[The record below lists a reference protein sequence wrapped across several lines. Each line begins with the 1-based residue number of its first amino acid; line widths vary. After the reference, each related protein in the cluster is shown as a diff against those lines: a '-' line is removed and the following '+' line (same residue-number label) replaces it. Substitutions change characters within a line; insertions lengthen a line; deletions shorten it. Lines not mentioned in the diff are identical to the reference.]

1 MFLFYLISIINDKYK
16 IITFELN
23 NKATQLLS
31 KLNEQLNFTD
41 LEIDDPILRSED
53 AINIIINSVEKLK
66 TIFEKERI
74 KSHEQEIDFF
84 KNIKP
89 RFTSKLIYYNAIFK
103 IETKKPHGGERILK
117 KYLNNELNKLKRY
130 FDNNLDFYKYYRTG
144 SNYLDHKYFT
154 RGKFDIKLALD
165 SFYFEVDHSFST
177 SHDFKVAKIMAH
189 DLIQVY
195 LEDKLLM
202 MENREPR
209 EKSQVNP
216 KIKQNWTG
224 SKVALIELLY
234 ALHTEG
240 VFNNGASDLKD
251 IAEYFENIFNIDL
264 GQYHRAFLEIRV
276 RKSEP
281 TKFLNTLKDK
291 LVRRMENTDDLL

>member
-1 MFLFYLISIINDKYK
+1 MKSRAVQLF
-16 IITFELN
+16 
-23 NKATQLLS
+23 S
-31 KLNEQLNFTD
+31 KLNEQLNFAD
-41 LEIDDPILRSED
+41 LEIDDPIQRSES
-53 AINIIINSVEKLK
+53 AINIIVNSIEKLK
-66 TIFEKERI
+66 IIFEKEKN
-74 KSHEQEIDFF
+74 KSQEIEIDFF

-89 RFTSKLIYYNAIFK
+89 KFTSKLIYYNAIFK

-117 KYLNNELNKLKRY
+117 KYLNNELDKLKRY
-130 FDNNLDFYKYYRTG
+130 FDNNLDFYRYYRTG
-144 SNYLDHKYFT
+144 SNYLDTKYFT
-154 RGKFDIKLALD
+154 RGKFDIKMALD
-165 SFYFEVDHSFST
+165 IFYFEADRTFST

-195 LEDKLLM
+195 LEDKLLI
-202 MENREPR
+202 MENREPK

-216 KIKQNWTG
+216 KLKQNWTG

-264 GQYHRAFLEIRV
+264 GQYHRAFLEIRM
-276 RKSEP
+276 RKSDQ
-281 TKFLNTLKDK
+281 TKFLNALKEK
-291 LVRRMENTDDLL
+291 LVKRMENTDDLL

>member
-1 MFLFYLISIINDKYK
+1 MNS
-16 IITFELN
+16 
-23 NKATQLLS
+23 KATQLLS

-41 LEIDDPILRSED
+41 LEIDDPIQRSES

-66 TIFEKERI
+66 IIFEKEKV
-74 KSHEQEIDFF
+74 KSQEVEIDFF
-84 KNIKP
+84 KNVKP
-89 RFTSKLIYYNAIFK
+89 RFTSKLIYYNTVFK

-117 KYLNNELNKLKRY
+117 KYLNNELDKLKRY

-154 RGKFDIKLALD
+154 RGKFDIKLTLD
-165 SFYFEVDHSFST
+165 SFYFEVDHTFST
-177 SHDFKVAKIMAH
+177 SHDYKVAKIMAH

-202 MENREPR
+202 LENKEPK

-216 KIKQNWTG
+216 KVKQTWTG

-251 IAEYFENIFNIDL
+251 VAEYFENVFNIDL
-264 GQYHRAFLEIRV
+264 GQYHRAFLEIRM
-276 RKSEP
+276 RKSDQ
-281 TKFLNTLKDK
+281 TKFLNALKEK
-291 LVRRMENTDDLL
+291 LVKRMENTDDLL

>member
-1 MFLFYLISIINDKYK
+1 LKSRAVQLF
-16 IITFELN
+16 
-23 NKATQLLS
+23 S
-31 KLNEQLNFTD
+31 KLNEQLNFAD
-41 LEIDDPILRSED
+41 LEIDDPIQRSES
-53 AINIIINSVEKLK
+53 AINIIVNSIEKLK
-66 TIFEKERI
+66 IIFEKEKN
-74 KSHEQEIDFF
+74 KSQEIEIDFF

-89 RFTSKLIYYNAIFK
+89 KFTSKLIYYNAIFK

-117 KYLNNELNKLKRY
+117 KYLNNELDKLKRY
-130 FDNNLDFYKYYRTG
+130 FDNNLDFYRYYRTG
-144 SNYLDHKYFT
+144 SNYLDTKYFT
-154 RGKFDIKLALD
+154 RGKFDIKMALD
-165 SFYFEVDHSFST
+165 SFYFEADRTFST

-195 LEDKLLM
+195 LEDKLLI
-202 MENREPR
+202 MENREPK

-216 KIKQNWTG
+216 KLKQNWTG

-264 GQYHRAFLEIRV
+264 GQYHRAFLEIRM
-276 RKSEP
+276 RKSDQ
-281 TKFLNTLKDK
+281 TKFLNTLKEK
-291 LVRRMENTDDLL
+291 LVKRMENTDDLH

>member
-1 MFLFYLISIINDKYK
+1 
-16 IITFELN
+16 LN

-53 AINIIINSVEKLK
+53 AINIIINSIEKLK
-66 TIFEKERI
+66 ILFEKERI
-74 KSHEQEIDFF
+74 KSQEQEIDFF

-103 IETKKPHGGERILK
+103 IETKKPHGGERIIK
-117 KYLNNELNKLKRY
+117 KYLNNELEKLKRY

-154 RGKFDIKLALD
+154 RGKIDIKLALD
-165 SFYFEVDHSFST
+165 SFYFEVDHTFST

-202 MENREPR
+202 MENREPK

-216 KIKQNWTG
+216 KVKQNWTG

-234 ALHTEG
+234 ALHSEG

-251 IAEYFENIFNIDL
+251 IAEYFQNVFNIDL
-264 GQYHRAFLEIRV
+264 GQYHRAFLEIRM
-276 RKSEP
+276 RKSDQ
-281 TKFLNTLKDK
+281 TKFLNALKEK
-291 LVRRMENTDDLL
+291 LVKRMENTDDLL

>member
-1 MFLFYLISIINDKYK
+1 M
-16 IITFELN
+16 N

-202 MENREPR
+202 MENREPKD
-209 EKSQVNP
+209 KSQVNP

-276 RKSEP
+276 
-281 TKFLNTLKDK
+281 
-291 LVRRMENTDDLL
+291 ENQNQPNF

>member
-1 MFLFYLISIINDKYK
+1 MNS
-16 IITFELN
+16 
-23 NKATQLLS
+23 KATQLLS

-41 LEIDDPILRSED
+41 LEIDDPIQRSES
-53 AINIIINSVEKLK
+53 AINIIINSIEKLK
-66 TIFEKERI
+66 IIFEKEKV
-74 KSHEQEIDFF
+74 KSQEIEIDFF

-89 RFTSKLIYYNAIFK
+89 RFTSKLIYYNAVFK

-117 KYLNNELNKLKRY
+117 KYLNNELDKLKRY

-154 RGKFDIKLALD
+154 RGKFDIKLTLD
-165 SFYFEVDHSFST
+165 SFYFEVDHTFST
-177 SHDFKVAKIMAH
+177 SHDYKVAKIMAH

-195 LEDKLLM
+195 LEDKLLIL
-202 MENREPR
+202 ENKEPK

-216 KIKQNWTG
+216 KVKQTWTG
-224 SKVALIELLY
+224 SKVALIEILY

-251 IAEYFENIFNIDL
+251 IAEYFENVFNIDL
-264 GQYHRAFLEIRV
+264 GQYHRAFLEIRM
-276 RKSEP
+276 RKSDQ
-281 TKFLNTLKDK
+281 TKFLNSLKEK
-291 LVRRMENTDDLL
+291 LVKRMENTDDLL

>member
-1 MFLFYLISIINDKYK
+1 MNSKIN
-16 IITFELN
+16 
-23 NKATQLLS
+23 LLLTN
-31 KLNEQLNFTD
+31 LNEQINFID
-41 LEIDDPILRSED
+41 LEIDNPINKCEKAIEIILISITNLKKAIQKNNFKSVSE
-53 AINIIINSVEKLK
+53 
-66 TIFEKERI
+66 
-74 KSHEQEIDFF
+74 EIDFF

-117 KYLNNELNKLKRY
+117 KYLNNELDKLKRY

-165 SFYFEVDHSFST
+165 SFYFEVDHTFST

-202 MENREPR
+202 IENREPK
-209 EKSQVNP
+209 EKSQVNH

-264 GQYHRAFLEIRV
+264 GQYHRAFLEIRM
-276 RKSEP
+276 RKSDQ
-281 TKFLNTLKDK
+281 TKFLNTLKEK
-291 LVRRMENTDDLL
+291 LVKRMENTDDML

>member
-1 MFLFYLISIINDKYK
+1 MKSRALQLFC
-16 IITFELN
+16 
-23 NKATQLLS
+23 
-31 KLNEQLNFTD
+31 KLNEQLNFAD
-41 LEIDDPILRSED
+41 LEIDNPIQRSES
-53 AINIIINSVEKLK
+53 AINIIVNSIEKLK
-66 TIFEKERI
+66 IIFEKEKN
-74 KSHEQEIDFF
+74 KSQEIEIDFF

-89 RFTSKLIYYNAIFK
+89 KFTSKLIYYNAIFK

-117 KYLNNELNKLKRY
+117 KYLNNELDKLKRY
-130 FDNNLDFYKYYRTG
+130 FDSNLDFYRYYRTG
-144 SNYLDHKYFT
+144 SNYLDIKYFT
-154 RGKFDIKLALD
+154 RGKVDIKMALD
-165 SFYFEVDHSFST
+165 SFYFEADHSFST

-195 LEDKLLM
+195 LEDKLLI
-202 MENREPR
+202 MENREPK

-240 VFNNGASDLKD
+240 VFNNGSSDLKD

-264 GQYHRAFLEIRV
+264 GQYHRAFLEIRM
-276 RKSEP
+276 RKSDQ
-281 TKFLNTLKDK
+281 TKFLNSLKEK
-291 LVRRMENTDDLL
+291 LVKRMENTDDLL

>member
-1 MFLFYLISIINDKYK
+1 MKSRAVQLF
-16 IITFELN
+16 
-23 NKATQLLS
+23 S
-31 KLNEQLNFTD
+31 KLNEQLNFAD
-41 LEIDDPILRSED
+41 LEIDDPIQRSES
-53 AINIIINSVEKLK
+53 AINIIVNSIEKLK
-66 TIFEKERI
+66 IIFEKEKN
-74 KSHEQEIDFF
+74 KSQEIEIDFF

-89 RFTSKLIYYNAIFK
+89 KFTSKLIYYNAIFK

-117 KYLNNELNKLKRY
+117 KYLNNELDKLKRY
-130 FDNNLDFYKYYRTG
+130 FDNNLDFYRYYRTG
-144 SNYLDHKYFT
+144 SNYLDTKYFT
-154 RGKFDIKLALD
+154 RGKFDIKMALD
-165 SFYFEVDHSFST
+165 SFYFEADRTFST

-202 MENREPR
+202 MENREPK

-216 KIKQNWTG
+216 KLKQNWTG

-264 GQYHRAFLEIRV
+264 GQYHRAFLEIRM
-276 RKSEP
+276 RKSDQ
-281 TKFLNTLKDK
+281 TKFLNSLKEK
-291 LVRRMENTDDLL
+291 LVKRMENTDDLL

>member
-1 MFLFYLISIINDKYK
+1 LKSRAVQLF
-16 IITFELN
+16 
-23 NKATQLLS
+23 S
-31 KLNEQLNFTD
+31 KLNEQLNFAD
-41 LEIDDPILRSED
+41 LEIDDPIQRSES
-53 AINIIINSVEKLK
+53 AINIIVNSIEKLK
-66 TIFEKERI
+66 IIFEKEKN
-74 KSHEQEIDFF
+74 KSQEIEIDFF

-89 RFTSKLIYYNAIFK
+89 KFTSKLIYYNAIFK

-117 KYLNNELNKLKRY
+117 KYLNNELDKLKRY
-130 FDNNLDFYKYYRTG
+130 FDNNLDFYRYYRTG
-144 SNYLDHKYFT
+144 SNYLDTKYFT
-154 RGKFDIKLALD
+154 RGKFDIKMALD
-165 SFYFEVDHSFST
+165 NFYFEADRTFST

-195 LEDKLLM
+195 LEDKLLI
-202 MENREPR
+202 MENREPK

-216 KIKQNWTG
+216 KLKQNWTG

-264 GQYHRAFLEIRV
+264 GQYHRAFLEIRM
-276 RKSEP
+276 RKSDQ
-281 TKFLNTLKDK
+281 TKFLNALKEK
-291 LVRRMENTDDLL
+291 LVKRMENTDDLL

>member
-1 MFLFYLISIINDKYK
+1 MNSKIN
-16 IITFELN
+16 
-23 NKATQLLS
+23 LLLTN
-31 KLNEQLNFTD
+31 LNEQINFID
-41 LEIDDPILRSED
+41 LEIDNPINKCEKAIEIILISITNLKKAIQKNNFKSVSE
-53 AINIIINSVEKLK
+53 
-66 TIFEKERI
+66 
-74 KSHEQEIDFF
+74 EIDFF

-117 KYLNNELNKLKRY
+117 KYLNNELDKLKRY

-165 SFYFEVDHSFST
+165 SFYFEVDHTFST

-202 MENREPR
+202 IENKEPK
-209 EKSQVNP
+209 EKSQVNH

-264 GQYHRAFLEIRV
+264 GQYHRAFLEIRM
-276 RKSEP
+276 RKSDQ
-281 TKFLNTLKDK
+281 TKFLNGLKEK
-291 LVRRMENTDDLL
+291 LVKRMENTEDLL

>member
-1 MFLFYLISIINDKYK
+1 M
-16 IITFELN
+16 N

-31 KLNEQLNFTD
+31 NLNEQLNFTD
-41 LEIDDPILRSED
+41 LEIDDPIQRSES
-53 AINIIINSVEKLK
+53 AINIIINSIEKLK
-66 TIFEKERI
+66 IIFEKEKV
-74 KSHEQEIDFF
+74 KSQEIEIDFF

-89 RFTSKLIYYNAIFK
+89 RFTSKLIYYNAVFK

-117 KYLNNELNKLKRY
+117 KYLNNELDKLKRY

-154 RGKFDIKLALD
+154 RGKFDIKLTLD
-165 SFYFEVDHSFST
+165 SFYFEVDHTFST
-177 SHDFKVAKIMAH
+177 SHDYKVAKIMAH

-202 MENREPR
+202 LENKEPK

-216 KIKQNWTG
+216 KVKQTWTG

-264 GQYHRAFLEIRV
+264 GQYHRAFLEIRM
-276 RKSEP
+276 RKSDQ
-281 TKFLNTLKDK
+281 TKFLNSLKEK
-291 LVRRMENTDDLL
+291 LVKRMENTDDLL

>member
-1 MFLFYLISIINDKYK
+1 LKSRAVQLF
-16 IITFELN
+16 
-23 NKATQLLS
+23 S
-31 KLNEQLNFTD
+31 KLNEQLNFAD
-41 LEIDDPILRSED
+41 LEIDDPIQRSES
-53 AINIIINSVEKLK
+53 AINIIVNSIEKLK
-66 TIFEKERI
+66 IIFEKEKN
-74 KSHEQEIDFF
+74 KSQEIEIDFF

-89 RFTSKLIYYNAIFK
+89 KFTSKLIYYNAIFK

-117 KYLNNELNKLKRY
+117 KYLNNELDKLKRY
-130 FDNNLDFYKYYRTG
+130 FDNNLDFYRYYRTG
-144 SNYLDHKYFT
+144 SNYLDTKYFT
-154 RGKFDIKLALD
+154 RGKFDIKMALD
-165 SFYFEVDHSFST
+165 SFYFEADRTFST

-202 MENREPR
+202 MENREPK

-216 KIKQNWTG
+216 KLKQNWTG

-251 IAEYFENIFNIDL
+251 IAEYFEYIFNIDL
-264 GQYHRAFLEIRV
+264 GQYHRAFLEIRM
-276 RKSEP
+276 RKSDQ
-281 TKFLNTLKDK
+281 TKFLNSLKEK
-291 LVRRMENTDDLL
+291 LVKRMENTDDLL

>member
-1 MFLFYLISIINDKYK
+1 MKYLSFFLLKKTSLNPK
-16 IITFELN
+16 IT
-23 NKATQLLS
+23 KLLS
-31 KLNEQLNFTD
+31 DLNEQLNFAN
-41 LEIDDPILRSED
+41 LEIDDPIKKSEN
-53 AINIIINSVEKLK
+53 AINIIVVSIAKLK
-66 TIFEKERI
+66 AIFEKEKVR
-74 KSHEQEIDFF
+74 SQEQEIDFF

-89 RFTSKLIYYNAIFK
+89 KFTSKLIYYNAIYK
-103 IETKKPHGGERILK
+103 IETKKPHGGERIIK
-117 KYLNNELNKLKRY
+117 KYLYNELEKLKRY

-144 SNYLDHKYFT
+144 SNYLDHKYFI
-154 RGKFDIKLALD
+154 RGKFDIKLTLD
-165 SFYFEVDHSFST
+165 SFYFESDRTFST

-202 MENREPR
+202 LENKEPK

-216 KIKQNWTG
+216 KVRQTWTG

-240 VFNNGASDLKD
+240 VFNNGTSDLKD

-264 GQYHRAFLEIRV
+264 GQYHRAFLEIRM
-276 RKSEP
+276 RKSDQ
-281 TKFLNTLKDK
+281 TKFLNALKEK
-291 LVRRMENTDDLL
+291 LVKRMENTDDLL

>member
-1 MFLFYLISIINDKYK
+1 M
-16 IITFELN
+16 N

-41 LEIDDPILRSED
+41 LEIDDPIQRSES
-53 AINIIINSVEKLK
+53 AINIIINSIEKLK
-66 TIFEKERI
+66 IIFEKEKV
-74 KSHEQEIDFF
+74 KSQEIEIDFF

-117 KYLNNELNKLKRY
+117 KYLNNELDKLKRY

-154 RGKFDIKLALD
+154 RGKFDIKLTLD

-202 MENREPR
+202 MENREPK

-216 KIKQNWTG
+216 KVKQSWTG

-251 IAEYFENIFNIDL
+251 IAEYFENVFNIDL
-264 GQYHRAFLEIRV
+264 GQYHRTFLEIRM
-276 RKSEP
+276 RKSDQ
-281 TKFLNTLKDK
+281 TKFLNSLKEK
-291 LVRRMENTDDLL
+291 LVKRMENIDDLH

>member
-1 MFLFYLISIINDKYK
+1 LNSK
-16 IITFELN
+16 III
-23 NKATQLLS
+23 LLAD
-31 KLNEQLNFTD
+31 LNEQLNFTD
-41 LEIDDPILRSED
+41 LEIDDPILRSEN
-53 AINIIINSVEKLK
+53 AINLIINSILKLK
-66 TIFEKERI
+66 AIFEKE
-74 KSHEQEIDFF
+74 KSKSQEQEIDFF

-89 RFTSKLIYYNAIFK
+89 KFTSKLIYYNAIFK

-117 KYLNNELNKLKRY
+117 KYLNNELDKLKRY

-165 SFYFEVDHSFST
+165 SFYFEVDHTFST

-202 MENREPR
+202 IENREPK

-216 KIKQNWTG
+216 KLKQTWTS

-251 IAEYFENIFNIDL
+251 VAEYFENIFNIDL
-264 GQYHRAFLEIRV
+264 GQYHRAFLEIRM
-276 RKSEP
+276 RKSDQ
-281 TKFLNTLKDK
+281 TKFLNALKEK
-291 LVRRMENTDDLL
+291 LVKRMENTDDLL